1 LEKKSFKKMQLFPF
15 KIIIISL
22 DQAKMKTA
30 GQIKY
35 KNFIIYDIFKTEVHH
50 FEIPDMSVRNIYL

>member
-1 LEKKSFKKMQLFPF
+1 MQLFPF

-30 GQIKY
+30 DQIKY

-50 FEIPDMSVRNIYL
+50 FEIPDMSVRNMYL